1 MLSNGN
7 NGQPYKDRL
16 KVADVLLHYGKDLS
30 QSRLGLIRSPFRDE
44 RTPSFHI
51 LSNGYAWKDF
61 GDGSGGGVIDL
72 VMRLENCG
80 RETAIGRLREMRT
93 GGAVFTADP
102 FPERRQAPARRPS
115 LSVYSEEP
123 LSSEQFTS
131 YAASRGISPEI
142 LSAYCREVTVRR
154 GRSFST
160 YIGFPNSDGG
170 YVLRSPLPGSDGKRC
185 TSAYPPFI
193 GTDGALCRAPSAGRV
208 AVFEGFFDFMSLLQ
222 LCGRTV
228 PDCDACV
235 LNSVTNLD
243 KALPFILAHGY
254 VELYLDNDAAGRKA
268 SAEIARAM
276 ESASV
281 PGRVE
286 DLSHL
291 YREYNDVND
300 YLKAN
305 GNTPFKLSSYGNTR
319 EQELREEGDH
329 LP

>member
-7 NGQPYKDRL
+7 NGQPYRDRL

-80 RETAIGRLREMRT
+80 RETAIGRLRQIREQGT
-93 GGAVFTADP
+93 VFTAIP
-102 FPERRQAPARRPS
+102 PRMERLPLERRPA
-115 LSVYSEEP
+115 LSVYSAGPVRSEEVI
-123 LSSEQFTS
+123 E
-131 YAASRGISPEI
+131 YAASRGISREI
-142 LSAYCREVTVRR
+142 FSAYCCEVIMRSGRR
-154 GRSFST
+154 FYP

-170 YVLRSPLPGSDGKRC
+170 YVLRSHQGKRC
-185 TSAYPPFI
+185 TSAFPTFI
-193 GTDGALCRAPSAGRV
+193 SMEGVLCSSPSSGRV
-208 AVFEGFFDFMSLLQ
+208 AVFEGFFDFLSLLQ

-228 PDCDACV
+228 PDCDVCV

-243 KALPFILAHGY
+243 KALPFILSHGY
-254 VELYLDNDAAGRKA
+254 VETYLDNDEAGRKA
-268 SAEIARAM
+268 TERIRAGVL
-276 ESASV
+276 AQT
-281 PGRVE
+281 GRM
-286 DLSHL
+286 DDMACHYSGF
-291 YREYNDVND
+291 NDVND
-300 YLKAN
+300 YLKAK
-305 GNTPFKLSSYGNTR
+305 GNTPFKIISYGTDTR
-319 EQELREEGDH
+319 QQELREEGDH

>member
-7 NGQPYKDRL
+7 NGQPSRDRL

-80 RETAIGRLREMRT
+80 RETAIGRLRQIREQGT
-93 GGAVFTADP
+93 VFTAIP
-102 FPERRQAPARRPS
+102 PRRERQPLERRPA
-115 LSVYSEEP
+115 LSVYSAGPVRSGELIE
-123 LSSEQFTS
+123 
-131 YAASRGISPEI
+131 YAASRGISLEI
-142 LSAYCREVTVRR
+142 FSAYCCEVTMRSGRR
-154 GRSFST
+154 FYP

-170 YVLRSPLPGSDGKRC
+170 YVLRSHQGKRC
-185 TSAYPPFI
+185 TSAFPTFI
-193 GTDGALCRAPSAGRV
+193 STEGVLCSSPSSGRV
-208 AVFEGFFDFMSLLQ
+208 AVFEGFFDFLSLLQ

-228 PDCDACV
+228 PDCDVCV

-243 KALPFILAHGY
+243 KALPFILSHGY
-254 VELYLDNDAAGRKA
+254 VETYLDNDEAGRKA
-268 SAEIARAM
+268 TERIRAGVLART
-276 ESASV
+276 
-281 PGRVE
+281 GRM
-286 DLSHL
+286 DDMACHYSGF
-291 YREYNDVND
+291 NDVND
-300 YLKAN
+300 YLKAK
-305 GNTPFKLSSYGNTR
+305 GNTPFKIISYGTDTR
-319 EQELREEGDH
+319 QQELREEGDH

>member
-7 NGQPYKDRL
+7 NGQPSRDRL

-80 RETAIGRLREMRT
+80 RETAIGRLRQIREQGT
-93 GGAVFTADP
+93 VFTAIP
-102 FPERRQAPARRPS
+102 PRRERLPLERRPA
-115 LSVYSEEP
+115 LSVYSSGPVRSGELIE
-123 LSSEQFTS
+123 
-131 YAASRGISPEI
+131 YAASRGISREI
-142 LSAYCREVTVRR
+142 FSAYCCEVTMRSGRR
-154 GRSFST
+154 FYP

-170 YVLRSPLPGSDGKRC
+170 YVLRSHQGKRC
-185 TSAYPPFI
+185 TSAFPTFI
-193 GTDGALCRAPSAGRV
+193 SMEGVLCSSPSSGRV
-208 AVFEGFFDFMSLLQ
+208 AVFEGFFDFLSLLQ

-228 PDCDACV
+228 PDCDVCV

-243 KALPFILAHGY
+243 KALPFILSHGY
-254 VELYLDNDAAGRKA
+254 VETYLDNDEAGRKA
-268 SAEIARAM
+268 TERIRAGVL
-276 ESASV
+276 AQT
-281 PGRVE
+281 GRM
-286 DLSHL
+286 DDMACHYSGF
-291 YREYNDVND
+291 NDVND
-300 YLKAN
+300 YLKAK
-305 GNTPFKLSSYGNTR
+305 GNTPFKIISYGTDTR
-319 EQELREEGDH
+319 QQELREEGDH

>member
-7 NGQPYKDRL
+7 NGQPSRDRL

-80 RETAIGRLREMRT
+80 RETALGRLRQIREQGT
-93 GGAVFTADP
+93 VFTAIP
-102 FPERRQAPARRPS
+102 PRRERLPLERRPA
-115 LSVYSEEP
+115 LSVYSAGPVRSGELIE
-123 LSSEQFTS
+123 
-131 YAASRGISPEI
+131 YAASRGISREI
-142 LSAYCREVTVRR
+142 FSAYCCEVTMRSGRR
-154 GRSFST
+154 FYP

-170 YVLRSPLPGSDGKRC
+170 YVLRSHQGKRC
-185 TSAYPPFI
+185 TSAFPTFI
-193 GTDGALCRAPSAGRV
+193 STEGVLCSSPSSGRV
-208 AVFEGFFDFMSLLQ
+208 AVFEGFFDFLSLLQ

-228 PDCDACV
+228 PDCDVCV

-243 KALPFILAHGY
+243 KALPFILSHGY
-254 VELYLDNDAAGRKA
+254 VETYLDNDEAGRKA
-268 SAEIARAM
+268 TERIRAGVL
-276 ESASV
+276 AHT
-281 PGRVE
+281 GRM
-286 DLSHL
+286 DDMACHYSGF
-291 YREYNDVND
+291 NDVND
-300 YLKAN
+300 YLKAK
-305 GNTPFKLSSYGNTR
+305 GNTPFKIISYGTDTR
-319 EQELREEGDH
+319 QQELREEGDH

>member
-51 LSNGYAWKDF
+51 LANGYAWKDF

-80 RETAIGRLREMRT
+80 RETAIGRLRQIREQGT
-93 GGAVFTADP
+93 VFTAIP
-102 FPERRQAPARRPS
+102 PRRERQPLERRPA
-115 LSVYSEEP
+115 LSVYSSGPVRSGELIE
-123 LSSEQFTS
+123 
-131 YAASRGISPEI
+131 YAASRGISREI
-142 LSAYCREVTVRR
+142 FSAYCCEVIMRSGRR
-154 GRSFST
+154 FYP

-170 YVLRSPLPGSDGKRC
+170 YVLRSHQGKRC
-185 TSAYPPFI
+185 TSAFPTFI
-193 GTDGALCRAPSAGRV
+193 STEGVLCSSPSSARV
-208 AVFEGFFDFMSLLQ
+208 AVFEGFFDFLSLLQ

-228 PDCDACV
+228 PDCDVCV

-243 KALPFILAHGY
+243 KALPFILSHGY
-254 VELYLDNDAAGRKA
+254 VETYLDNDEAGRKA
-268 SAEIARAM
+268 TERIRAGVLART
-276 ESASV
+276 
-281 PGRVE
+281 GRM
-286 DLSHL
+286 DDMSCH
-291 YREYNDVND
+291 YSGFNDVND
-300 YLKAN
+300 YLKAK
-305 GNTPFKLSSYGNTR
+305 GNTPFKIISYGTDTR
-319 EQELREEGDH
+319 QQELREEGDH